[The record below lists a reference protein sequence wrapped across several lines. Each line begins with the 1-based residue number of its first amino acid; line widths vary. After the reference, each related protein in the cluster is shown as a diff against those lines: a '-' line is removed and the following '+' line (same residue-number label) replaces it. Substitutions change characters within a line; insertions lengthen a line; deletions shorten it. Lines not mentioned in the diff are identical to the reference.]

1 MSERVKK
8 IITIVQWIVI
18 VILLGTCVYMFFN
31 DRKDSTKQ
39 ETIVQTD
46 NTYVKT
52 YESQKLKELE
62 KENKALYDSIKN
74 LSNLES
80 AVEIKYVY
88 RFKTDTVYVSSI
100 DAGNDSVYKYTY
112 DNDTLRYDLAIKAKE
127 LKWHKTNFEL
137 NDKFTIVNTENNGNV
152 TTIIGHSPNAEIED
166 VTTWHNKKKFWDN
179 VYYGPSIS
187 VGYGVFNKKP
197 DIFVGFSIGW
207 NFNK

>member
-100 DAGNDSVYKYTY
+100 DVGNDSVYKYTY
-112 DNDTLRYDLAIKAKE
+112 DNDTLRYDLTIKAKE

-179 VYYGPSIS
+179 IYYGPSIS

-197 DIFVGFSIGW
+197 DIFVGFSVGW
-207 NFNK
+207 NFNN

>member
-18 VILLGTCVYMFFN
+18 IILLGACVYMFFN
-31 DRKDSTKQ
+31 NRKGSTKQ

-46 NTYVKT
+46 NTYIKT

-100 DAGNDSVYKYTY
+100 DMGNDSVYNYTY
-112 DNDTLRYDLAIKAKE
+112 DNDTLRYDLVIKAKE

-137 NDKFTIVNTENNGNV
+137 HDKFTIVNTENDGNV

-179 VYYGPSIS
+179 IYYGPSIS
-187 VGYGVFNKKP
+187 VGYGIFNKKP

>member
-1 MSERVKK
+1 
-8 IITIVQWIVI
+8 
-18 VILLGTCVYMFFN
+18 MFFN
-31 DRKDSTKQ
+31 DRKDSTEQ

-46 NTYVKT
+46 NTYIKT

-62 KENKALYDSIKN
+62 NENKALYDSIKN
-74 LSNLES
+74 LNNLES

-100 DAGNDSVYKYTY
+100 DAGNDSIYNYTY

-127 LKWHKTNFEL
+127 LKWHKANFEL
-137 NDKFTIVNTENNGNV
+137 HDKFTIVNTEKDGNV
-152 TTIIGHSPNAEIED
+152 TTIIGHSSNAEIED

-179 VYYGPSIS
+179 IYYGPSIS

-197 DIFVGFSIGW
+197 DIFVGFSVGW